1 MNNFLNLLIMISRFE
16 ISPQDHPSKQEAQ
29 EVRPKVVE
37 RIKEDLRDLFRS
49 AENPIAILLQTME
62 TDEFKGVV
70 SDEVANSVKE
80 QLQAL
85 TFENEDDFVA
95 KIIVVAMPVLEITKR
110 GKKDVYKQEGREMFT
125 EADIEETVGI
135 IKEDGAKKIFVV
147 GNVGSGKTTFARE
160 LSRAVGYKNIDVD
173 QWFQIFRQ
181 EQQRE
186 AADLKELLGYIL
198 QKEKPP
204 FIINHADLLRQ
215 DLIQDADIV
224 VFLNPKKEE
233 QLRSRQLRTESGAE
247 GEWQAVSADDYDK
260 IAEQNLAKL
269 ENLNGEVK
277 YMNEKSGTIVRM
289 IKNA

>member
-1 MNNFLNLLIMISRFE
+1 MTNRFE
-16 ISPQDHPSKQEAQ
+16 MPPQNHPPKQGVESV
-29 EVRPKVVE
+29 ESKVVE
-37 RIKEDLRDLFRS
+37 QIKEDLRDLFRN
-49 AENPIAILLQTME
+49 AENPVAILLQTME
-62 TDEFKGVV
+62 TDEFNGVV
-70 SDEVANSVKE
+70 SNEVANPVKA

-95 KIIVVAMPVLEITKR
+95 KVINIAMPVLEITKR
-110 GKKDVYKQEGREMFT
+110 GKKDAYKQEGREMFT
-125 EADIEETVGI
+125 EADVESTVAVVN
-135 IKEDGAKKIFVV
+135 ESGAEKIYVV

-160 LSRAVGYKNIDVD
+160 LSRAVGYKNIDID

-215 DLIQDADIV
+215 DLVQDADMV

-233 QLRSRQLRTESGAE
+233 QLKSRRLRTESGAE
-247 GEWQAVSADDYDK
+247 GEWQAVSADDYEE

-269 ENLNGEVK
+269 DGFGGETK
-277 YMNEKSGTIVRM
+277 YSDEKSGIIVRVP
-289 IKNA
+289 KNE